1 MGVERYVVEAVVR
14 EGRSRR
20 EVARSTGLSKAWV
33 DKLVARY
40 LGGGLEALTP
50 RSRRP
55 KSCPHAAPAEVQAA
69 VLELRHQL
77 RDAGHDNGP
86 HTISHHLRERFDA
99 VPSVATIWR
108 ILQRHGE
115 IIPQPQKRPKSS
127 FIRFE
132 AALPNEMWQ
141 GDTTH
146 WRLADGGDVEILNY
160 LDDHSRLLVASVV
173 FRTVKGADVVQV
185 FYDAAQEHG
194 FPASL
199 LTDNGAVFTGASR
212 KGKVLL
218 ESTLDDLGIVFKH
231 STPYHPQ
238 TCGKVERFHQT
249 LKRYLAKQA
258 PALSLAQLQLQLDTF
273 RAYYNHHRPH
283 RALHGQTP
291 LVAFTARLKAH
302 PADPHPATDF
312 RVRTDRADLKGTV
325 TLRYLS
331 RLRHI
336 PLGGAHKHQPV
347 TLLVAGRHVRVVAED
362 GSLLRDLTLDPER
375 DYQPLATPPCGR
387 PRLGH
392 HDVRQVATIS

>member
-1 MGVERYVVEAVVR
+1 MGVERYVVEAVVL

-33 DKLVARY
+33 DKLVSRY
-40 LGGGLEALTP
+40 QAGGLEALTP

-55 KSCPHAAPAEVQAA
+55 RSCPHAASAEIQAA
-69 VLELRHQL
+69 ILELRQQL
-77 RDAGHDNGP
+77 GADGLDNGP
-86 HTISHHLRERFDA
+86 HTLAHHLRERFAD

-108 ILQRHGE
+108 ILKRHGE
-115 IIPQPQKRPKSS
+115 VIPQPQKRPKSS

-132 AALPNEMWQ
+132 AALPNQMWQ

-146 WRLADGGDVEILNY
+146 WRLADGSDVEILNY
-160 LDDHSRLLVASVV
+160 LDDHSRLLTASVV
-173 FRTVKGADVVQV
+173 FPTVKGADVVQV
-185 FYDAAQEHG
+185 FYAAAEEHG

-218 ESTLDDLGIVFKH
+218 ESELDNLGILFKH

-258 PALSLAQLQLQLDTF
+258 PAASLTVLQLQLDTF

-283 RALHGQTP
+283 RALVGRTP
-291 LVAFTARLKAH
+291 LVAFNARLKAH
-302 PADPHPATDF
+302 PAQPTKTTDF
-312 RVRTDRADLKGTV
+312 RVRKDRTDLKGTV

-336 PLGGAHKHQPV
+336 PLGSEHRRRSV
-347 TLLVAGRHVRVVAED
+347 TLLVAGRHVRIVAED
-362 GSLLRDLTLDPER
+362 GSLLRELTLDPKR
-375 DYQPLATPPCGR
+375 DYQPLGR
-387 PRLGH
+387 PPGPSRLGH

>member
-1 MGVERYVVEAVVR
+1 MGVERYVVEAVVL
-14 EGRSRR
+14 EKRSRR

-33 DKLVARY
+33 DKLVARFNT
-40 LGGGLEALTP
+40 GGWDALTP

-55 KSCPHAAPAEVQAA
+55 KSCPHAASMEIQAA
-69 VLELRHQL
+69 VLALRHQL
-77 RDAGHDNGP
+77 ADAGLDNGP
-86 HTISHHLRERFDA
+86 HTLAHHLRERFTE

-108 ILQRHGE
+108 ILKRHGE
-115 IIPQPQKRPKSS
+115 VVPQPQKRPKSS

-132 AALPNEMWQ
+132 AALPNQMWQ

-146 WRLADGGDVEILNY
+146 WHLADGSDVEILNY
-160 LDDHSRLLVASVV
+160 LDDHSRLLTASAA
-173 FRTVKGADVVQV
+173 FPTVKGADVVQV
-185 FYDAAQEHG
+185 FYAAAEEHG
-194 FPASL
+194 LPASL

-218 ESTLDDLGIVFKH
+218 ESELERLGVVFKH

-249 LKRYLAKQA
+249 LKRFLAKQP
-258 PALSLAQLQLQLDTF
+258 PASSLAVLQLQLDSF

-283 RALHGQTP
+283 RALAGRTP
-291 LVAFTARLKAH
+291 LVAFHARLKAH
-302 PADPHPATDF
+302 PDAPQPPTHF
-312 RVRTDRADLKGTV
+312 RVRKDRTDLKGTV

-336 PLGGAHKHQPV
+336 PLGAEHRHRPV
-347 TLLVAGRHVRVVAED
+347 TLLVAGRHVRVVADD
-362 GSLLRDLTLDPER
+362 GALLRELTLDPGR
-375 DYQPLATPPCGR
+375 DYQPLGRPPGPP

>member
-1 MGVERYVVEAVVR
+1 MGVERYVVEAVVL

-40 LGGGLEALTP
+40 TQGGWEALAP

-55 KSCPHAAPAEVQAA
+55 KSCPHAAPPEIQAA
-69 VLELRHQL
+69 ILELRHQL
-77 RDAGHDNGP
+77 GDAGHDNGP
-86 HTISHHLRERFDA
+86 HTIAHHLREHFA
-99 VPSVATIWR
+99 EVPSVATIWR
-108 ILQRHGE
+108 ILKRQGE
-115 IIPQPQKRPKSS
+115 VTPQPQKRPKSS
-127 FIRFE
+127 FVRFE

-141 GDTTH
+141 GDITH
-146 WRLADGGDVEILNY
+146 WHLADGSDVEILNY
-160 LDDHSRLLVASVV
+160 LDDHSRLLTASVA
-173 FRTVKGADVVQV
+173 FPTVKGADVVQV
-185 FYDAAQEHG
+185 FYAAAEEHG

-218 ESTLDDLGIVFKH
+218 ETELETLGVVFKH

-249 LKRYLAKQA
+249 LKRFLAKQA
-258 PALSLAQLQLQLDTF
+258 PAQSLAHLQLQLDTF

-283 RALHGQTP
+283 RALASRTP
-291 LVAFTARLKAH
+291 LVAFNARLKAH
-302 PADPHPATDF
+302 PAQPTPTTDF
-312 RVRTDRADLKGTV
+312 RVRKDTLDTNGTV

-336 PLGGAHKHQPV
+336 AVGRAHKHQPV

-362 GSLLRDLTLDPER
+362 GSLLRELTLDPAR
-375 DYQPLATPPCGR
+375 DYQPLGTPPGR

>member
-1 MGVERYVVEAVVR
+1 MGVERYVVEAVVL

-33 DKLVARY
+33 DKLVGRY
-40 LGGGLEALTP
+40 DQGGWEALTP

-55 KSCPHAAPAEVQAA
+55 KSCPHAASPDIQAA

-77 RDAGHDNGP
+77 GEAGHDNGP
-86 HTISHHLRERFDA
+86 HTITHHLRERFAD
-99 VPSVATIWR
+99 VPSVATVWR
-108 ILQRHGE
+108 ILKRHGE
-115 IIPQPQKRPKSS
+115 VVPQPQKRPKSS

-146 WRLADGGDVEILNY
+146 WRLAEGSDVEILNY
-160 LDDHSRLLVASVV
+160 LDDHSRLLAASVA
-173 FRTVKGADVVQV
+173 FATVKGADVVQV
-185 FYDAAQEHG
+185 FYAAAEEHG

-218 ESTLDDLGIVFKH
+218 ETELERLGVVFKH

-249 LKRYLAKQA
+249 LKRYLAKQP
-258 PALSLAQLQLQLDTF
+258 PASSLAVLQLQLDTF

-283 RALHGQTP
+283 RALHGRTP
-291 LVAFTARLKAH
+291 LVAFHDRLKAH
-302 PADPHPATDF
+302 PAQPTPATDF
-312 RVRTDRADLKGTV
+312 RVRKDVLDTNGTV

-336 PLGGAHKHQPV
+336 PLGRAHKHQPV

-362 GSLLRDLTLDPER
+362 GSLLRELTLDPTR
-375 DYQPLATPPCGR
+375 NYQPLGTPPGR
-387 PRLGH
+387 HRLGH
-392 HDVRQVATIS
+392 HDVRQVATIT

>member
-1 MGVERYVVEAVVR
+1 MGVQRYVVEAVVR

-33 DKLVARY
+33 DTLVARY
-40 LGGGLEALTP
+40 LEGGLEALTP

-55 KSCPHAAPAEVQAA
+55 KSCPHAASPEIQTAI
-69 VLELRHQL
+69 LELRHQL
-77 RDAGHDNGP
+77 GDAGHDNGP
-86 HTISHHLRERFDA
+86 HTIAHHLRQHLVD
-99 VPSVATIWR
+99 VPSVTTIWR
-108 ILQRHGE
+108 CLKRHGE
-115 IIPQPQKRPKSS
+115 VIPQPQKRPKSS

-132 AALPNEMWQ
+132 ASLPNEMWQ

-146 WRLADGGDVEILNY
+146 WHLADGTDVEVLNY

-185 FYDAAQEHG
+185 FHDAAHAYG

-218 ESTLDDLGIVFKH
+218 ESELERLGIVFKH

-249 LKRYLAKQA
+249 LKRYLAKQPPA
-258 PALSLAQLQLQLDTF
+258 PTLAVLQLQLDTF

-283 RALHGQTP
+283 RALGGRTP
-291 LVAFTARLKAH
+291 LVAFTARLKAR
-302 PADPHPATDF
+302 PADPQPATDF
-312 RVRTDRADLKGTV
+312 RVRTDRTDFKGTV

-336 PLGGAHKHQPV
+336 PLGAVHRHRRV

-362 GSLLRDLTLDPER
+362 GSLLRELTLDPHR
-375 DYQPLATPPCGR
+375 DYQPLGTPCGR

>member
-33 DKLVARY
+33 DKLVTRY
-40 LGGGLEALTP
+40 RDGGLEALTP

-55 KSCPHAAPAEVQAA
+55 MSCPHAASPEIQAA
-69 VLELRHQL
+69 VLALRHPVG
-77 RDAGHDNGP
+77 DAGHDTGP
-86 HTISHHLRERFDA
+86 HTLAHHLRQRFD
-99 VPSVATIWR
+99 VVSSVATIWR
-108 ILQRHGE
+108 ILKRHGE
-115 IIPQPQKRPKSS
+115 ISPQPQKRPKAS

-146 WRLADGGDVEILNY
+146 WRLADGSDVEILNY
-160 LDDHSRLLVASVV
+160 LDDHSRLLTASVA

-185 FYDAAQEHG
+185 FYAAAEEHG

-218 ESTLDDLGIVFKH
+218 ESELERLGIVFKH

-249 LKRYLAKQA
+249 LKRYLAKQ
-258 PALSLAQLQLQLDTF
+258 PPPQSLAHLQLQLDTF
-273 RAYYNHHRPH
+273 RTYYNHHRPH
-283 RALHGQTP
+283 RALGGRTP
-291 LVAFTARLKAH
+291 LVAFHARLKAH
-302 PADPHPATDF
+302 PTAAEPLTHF
-312 RVRTDRADLKGTV
+312 RVRTDKTDLKGTV

-336 PLGGAHKHQPV
+336 PLGRAHKHQPV

-362 GSLLRDLTLDPER
+362 GSLLRELTLDPAR
-375 DYQPLATPPCGR
+375 DYQPLGTPPGT